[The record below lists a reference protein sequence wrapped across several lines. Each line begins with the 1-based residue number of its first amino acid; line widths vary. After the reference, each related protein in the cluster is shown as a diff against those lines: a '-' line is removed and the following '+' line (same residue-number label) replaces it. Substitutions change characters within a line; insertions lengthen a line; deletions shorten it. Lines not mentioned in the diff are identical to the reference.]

1 MANAKVTKDLS
12 DNIKA
17 AAILADFYGYKNT
30 YTNTAGSRGG
40 QLLNDKSGSPK
51 VVTFKGTNN
60 IPLKIGDNW
69 YFCDTDVDITI
80 PNDLDDYVADAVQ
93 EDGTGTWT
101 ASANVTFSTD
111 TGQVKLDIGA
121 DFTTGLIGY
130 KDITAKDM
138 TAAGVNSISF
148 LIKSS
153 ANLGA
158 GTLRLCI
165 DEHSACASP
174 SYLTIPALAANVQTR
189 VILPLSGITST
200 DRDAVISI
208 GLDATADPGAI
219 NVWLDDIK
227 TTSIKAGA
235 DYFVYACD
243 NSGSLVFKVSTA
255 STYPAGFA
263 AATSRKIGGFHTLAL
278 DVGTISGHTLTTYA
292 TADINPFSIWD
303 LKHRPKSAPAGMAYD
318 PTTGI
323 WVDIYLQSGTS
334 TTTLS
339 VNGGT
344 ITDSRWWADHVDD
357 GAAVVKRLLND
368 AETQTAMEGS
378 NQQTNILASADPVT
392 TGQHIDTAGRRMISN
407 IGLED
412 GCGVMYQWLSDQSY
426 RFDLGALAITAA
438 AATIALTHDATPG
451 GNPIYVKF
459 GADGNPYLACNIA
472 TDSADKWLTF
482 GSAYTLLLKHDASA
496 ATGGYQVY
504 FDEDATEPS
513 RLLAATPGAKDVYIP
528 TSNPQRFVKIT
539 YNAAPGTPGVAI
551 TYDDGADERI
561 EFISPTT
568 ANGTADLALLTLTD
582 PAFSTTAAGGNKGVI
597 YKQGTY
603 GDVKLLAGGY
613 WSYSTNCG
621 SRFRKSSSSRWATNT
636 YIGARFASEPL

>member
-1 MANAKVTKDLS
+1 MANLKVVKDLS

-69 YFCDTDVDITI
+69 YFCDTDADITI

-111 TGQVKLDIGA
+111 TGQVKLAIGT
-121 DFTTGLIGY
+121 DFTTGLLAY

-138 TAAGVNSISF
+138 TAAGVNAISF

-153 ANLGA
+153 AALGA

-208 GLDATADPGAI
+208 GLDAAADPGAI

-227 TTSIKAGA
+227 TTSIKAGT

-243 NSGSLVFKVSTA
+243 NSGTLVFKVSTA

-278 DVGTISGHTLTTYA
+278 AVGTISGHTLTGFD

-303 LKHRPKSAPAGMAYD
+303 LKHRPKSSPAGMAYD

-344 ITDSRWWADHVDD
+344 ITDSRVWHDHVED
-357 GAAVVKRLLND
+357 GGAVSKRLLGD
-368 AETQTAMEGS
+368 AEFALCMEGS
-378 NQQTNILASADPVT
+378 NQKTNILASADPVT
-392 TGQHIDTAGRRMISN
+392 TGPHIDTAGRRMISN

-412 GCGVMYQWLSDQSY
+412 GCGILHQWLSDQSY
-426 RFDLGALAITAA
+426 QFGGGALAITAA
-438 AATIALTHDATPG
+438 SATIALTHDATPG

-472 TDSADKWLTF
+472 TDTADKWLTF
-482 GSAYTLLLKHDASA
+482 GTSYTLLLKHDASA

-504 FDEDATEPS
+504 FDEDATQPS
-513 RLLAATPGAKDVYIP
+513 RLLAAVPGLKDVYIP
-528 TSNPQRFVKIT
+528 TSNPQRFLKIT

-551 TYDDGADERI
+551 TYDDGTDERI
-561 EFISPTT
+561 EFTSPTT
-568 ANGTADLALLTLTD
+568 ANGTADTALLTFAD
-582 PAFSTTAAGGNKGVI
+582 PGWTYQDLGSNKGSL

-603 GDVKLLAGGY
+603 GDVKLLAGGS
-613 WSYSTNCG
+613 WAFSTNCG
-621 SRFRKSSSSRWATNT
+621 SRCRFSNYYRWLTVA
-636 YIGARFASEPL
+636 YFGARFASEPL

>member
-17 AAILADFYGYKNT
+17 AAILADFFGYKST

-51 VVTFKGTNN
+51 VVTFKGSNN
-60 IPLKIGDNW
+60 IPLKIGDAW
-69 YFCDTDVDITI
+69 YFCDTDADITI

-111 TGQVKLDIGA
+111 TEQVKLAIGE

-138 TAAGVNSISF
+138 TAAGINSISF

-174 SYLTIPALAANVQTR
+174 SYLTIPALAENVQTR
-189 VILPLSGITST
+189 VILPLSGITAA

-235 DYFVYACD
+235 DYFVYACE
-243 NSGSLVFKVSTA
+243 NSGSLAFKVSTA

-278 DVGTISGHTLTTYA
+278 AVGTISGHTLSGYD

-303 LKHRPKSAPAGMAYD
+303 LKHRPKCAPAGMAYD
-318 PTTGI
+318 PATGI
-323 WVDIYLQSGTS
+323 WVDIYLASGTGAS
-334 TTTLS
+334 TLS

-344 ITDSRWWADHVDD
+344 ISDTRTWNDSVDD
-357 GAAVVKRLLND
+357 GGAVGKRLLED
-368 AETQTAMEGS
+368 YEFQLCAEGS
-378 NQQTNILASADPVT
+378 NQKTNITGSTDPVT
-392 TGQHIDTAGRRMISN
+392 TGPHIDTAGRRMISN

-412 GCGVMYQWLSDQSY
+412 GCGALYQWLLDQSY
-426 RFDLGALAITAA
+426 RWDSDGTMAA
-438 AATIALTHDATPG
+438 ASKTLTITHAASPG

-459 GADGNPYLACNIA
+459 GPGTPYLCCNMA
-472 TDSADKWLTF
+472 PDAADKWLTF
-482 GSAYTLLLKHDASA
+482 GSAVTIMVRHDADA

-504 FDEDATEPS
+504 FDEDATQPG
-513 RLLAATPGAKDVYIP
+513 RLLCALPGGKDVYLD
-528 TSNPQRFVKIT
+528 TSDPNYPLKLT
-539 YNAAPGTPGVAI
+539 YNAAPATPGVAI
-551 TYDDGADERI
+551 SYDDGADERL
-561 EFISPTT
+561 EFISPTA
-568 ANGTADLALLTLTD
+568 ANGTLDLASYSLSFNYNTL
-582 PAFSTTAAGGNKGVI
+582 GGAKGSI
-597 YKQGTY
+597 YKQSTY
-603 GDVKLLAGGY
+603 GDVKLLTGGLWAY
-613 WSYSTNCG
+613 GTSCG
-621 SRFRKSSSSRWATNT
+621 SRSRHAFNSRWNT
-636 YIGARFASEPL
+636 SPSIGARFASEPM